1 MNTKIIVFLMTAV
14 VGLVLNTQAQ
24 ILRGEPDKEGEVEKV
39 RSAVVIVN
47 QGLDVSKEE
56 LTFQGT
62 YQQNETDMAFRSQA
76 RERGLCDFAKH
87 YRTNVIVEP
96 YVKIKK
102 KKGFF
107 VVTVK
112 GYKTTSQVTRTGN
125 ASFNPGSTGN
135 PNQKK
140 KIVPKDKQPTGK

>member
-102 KKGFF
+102 KKGFANAGQPMF
-107 VVTVK
+107 DEEDFMAYFEDRVSEMIRNEIEAHFRDLF
-112 GYKTTSQVTRTGN
+112 YKSY
-125 ASFNPGSTGN
+125 
-135 PNQKK
+135 
-140 KIVPKDKQPTGK
+140 